1 MSRFKDSIVN
11 NIPVHKW
18 IVFVFDTIIAV
29 AALALAGYL
38 VKRLSINTGSL
49 KTSYQ
54 LLLAAVTYAIFFY
67 FFKTGNAIPK
77 RADFK
82 YVLRSLDAISGSFI
96 ALMLLNLFF
105 KMTGKPPLISNIVLI
120 LSTVASIFMIGGYRF
135 IAVLL
140 LGQIAD
146 NGSDKPSGTAVAT
159 LLDVNNDYQRHSNPV
174 LQIIKAKRILITGAA
189 GSIGSGLAHQITAL
203 NHAQLILCDQSE
215 NGLYELEY
223 ALTSRYPAAA
233 KPVIFIG
240 DVRDQAVMEN
250 LFLKYKPQVI
260 FHAAAYKHVPMMEA
274 HPSEAIRNNVYGTK
288 VMADLA
294 LKYNAERF
302 LLVSTDKAINPT
314 NVMGASKRIAEMY
327 VQAVAGTQNGGQV
340 MDDKNGKAI
349 PQTKFITTRFG
360 NVAGS
365 NGSVIPRFK
374 EQIAAGG
381 PVTVTHPDITRYF
394 MTLPEACAL
403 VLEAV
408 AIGNGS
414 EIYMFDMGEPVKIS
428 DLANKMI
435 IQAGLKPEVDIKIKY
450 IGLRPGEKLYEE
462 LLNKDEEL
470 ISKDNKKI
478 LVAKVPVYDFEIIDN
493 AISILLQAAADNNDE
508 AVVQQMKRIVSEY
521 ISNNSVYESL
531 DKIDNPTVM
540 ATS

>member
-82 YVLRSLDAISGSFI
+82 FVLRSLDAISGSFI
-96 ALMLLNLFF
+96 ALMLLNLFL

-159 LLDVNNDYQRHSNPV
+159 LLALNNDYQRHSNPV

-203 NHAQLILCDQSE
+203 NHTQLVLCDQSE

-327 VQAVAGTQNGGQV
+327 VQAVAGAQNGGQV